1 VQPTA
6 SPWAL
11 GIAVV
16 RWRKPASAAILTAMR
31 RPAFTYIEFLALMA
45 IAGILLAIFIPY
57 VGAEREMHRQ
67 TLCEDNLLQIRNALQ
82 EYADA
87 NHHDY
92 PRVRYDPAGN
102 PNGYTAFTGPFATN
116 PFALPVQPNDVTAS
130 LWLLVRDGNIT
141 DLRVFICPSSRE
153 RADSMVNAGGVAVGR
168 TGRSNFFSAG
178 NLSYSY
184 ASPFSG
190 YEDYHLNSDWLAGQ
204 FALMA
209 DKNPGSL
216 AASVAHDAPPLEL
229 AKGNSLNHQQTGQ
242 NVLYADGSISFEH
255 TPYCGV
261 GRDANNPIGDNIF
274 TALAARPL
282 TAGEHPFYAG
292 NGFVGRQFG
301 PSYTYDSYLVPTE
314 DDGP

>member
-1 VQPTA
+1 MGVRRG
-6 SPWAL
+6 SS
-11 GIAVV
+11 
-16 RWRKPASAAILTAMR
+16 RWRKRSPAAILGGMR
-31 RPAFTYIEFLALMA
+31 GRAFTYIELLALLA

-57 VGAEREMHRQ
+57 VGAQRETARQ
-67 TLCEDNLLQIRNALQ
+67 AQCADNLRQIRNALQ

-92 PRVRYDPAGN
+92 PRVRYAPTSN
-102 PNGYTAFTGPFATN
+102 PDGYTAFTGPFAVN
-116 PFALPVQPNDVTAS
+116 PFAAPVEPNDVTAS
-130 LWLLVRDGNIT
+130 LWLLVRDGDIT
-141 DLRVFICPSSRE
+141 DLRVFVCPSSRE
-153 RADSMVNAGGVAVGR
+153 QADSLVNAAGMAVR
-168 TGRSNFFSAG
+168 PMGRSNFFSAA

-190 YEDYHLNSDWLAGQ
+190 FEDYHLNSDWLAGQ

-229 AKGNSLNHQQTGQ
+229 AKGNSLNHQRTGQ
-242 NVLYADGSISFEH
+242 NVLYADGSVSFEH

-261 GRDANNPIGDNIF
+261 GRDVNQPDGDNIY
-274 TALAARPL
+274 TALAAHPL
-282 TAGEHPFYAG
+282 TAGEHPSYVA

-301 PSYTYDSYLVPTE
+301 PSYRYDSYLVPTE
-314 DDGP
+314 DDGQ